1 MQINIILLESSLKI
15 LVTCLKGVYVFWYH
29 TVLRNYSKEK
39 VPNLGTFFISNNC
52 TGCADASGPNVHTW
66 RTSVLDLNH
75 PVF

>member
-1 MQINIILLESSLKI
+1 MYFGTI
-15 LVTCLKGVYVFWYH
+15 

-66 RTSVLDLNH
+66 RTSVLDRNH
-75 PVF
+75 PVFQLLIGIKFPQTSYPPTPVHC

>member
-1 MQINIILLESSLKI
+1 MYFGTI
-15 LVTCLKGVYVFWYH
+15 

-66 RTSVLDLNH
+66 RTSVLDRNH